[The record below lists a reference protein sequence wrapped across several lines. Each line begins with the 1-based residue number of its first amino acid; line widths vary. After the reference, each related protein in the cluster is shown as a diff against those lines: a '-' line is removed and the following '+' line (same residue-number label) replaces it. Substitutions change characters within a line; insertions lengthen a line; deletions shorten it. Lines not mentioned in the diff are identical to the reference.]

1 MGYVTP
7 AHSWHETNDE
17 VHVRV
22 YIQGMPRQTFDVFAT
37 SCFLKVNAP
46 PYYFACDLE
55 DEIDQNTCVV
65 IVDSHGVEFK
75 CKKFQPGK
83 RWGRLMRFMTP
94 QTKNDIARRRL
105 VSVQATYG
113 RANVSRAAAAALSAE
128 EGKAQLTKQWKLN
141 QKHRNIIQERAEA
154 ELTAERNIARS
165 WRQEPE
171 SIGTSD
177 SCIRVESEN
186 DNYTYRLGNVSN
198 ANLDGMEALQYNT
211 QSMRVTTDHCLGLTR
226 TADNKSAF
234 GKSHR
239 ASLSSRTPDSFA
251 GAKNSGQTT
260 PRLPIRVGLD
270 FTKLEYENVP
280 ARESR
285 EPRFHQL
292 KQKANPQE
300 RVDME
305 RTKPLTALE
314 VPEQEPIF
322 VKDKGD
328 IFFRVGNYRSALSA
342 YTQAV
347 NAKKKMKDPSKA
359 LVKLYANRAACYLIN
374 AQPEL
379 AIDDCTMAL
388 DLLKSIEANEN
399 CSSSGTHDA
408 DDLWRQKLLVR
419 RAKAHIALKK
429 LHHARNDLGAAVDM
443 GENRADIS
451 RDLEEVRLCS
461 VFLDTTSLQGIGDAR
476 YCAKNFTGA
485 MRAYDLALKLP
496 GHFGN
501 LSKAN
506 ILVSRAACRLSLSDY
521 EGARSDCETAL
532 NIILCGG
539 INTWERNGRPHS
551 VLSSDDEIIHD
562 DTAHRCVDIGV
573 EWNNVVIGLLIK
585 ILHRRGA
592 AAAHV
597 QRYHHAVSDYQFA
610 AGLMI
615 GETKSTLDSDAS
627 VIYHVAF
634 K

>member
-1 MGYVTP
+1 MGYLTP

-17 VHVRV
+17 VCVRV
-22 YIQGMPRQTFDVFAT
+22 YIQGIPRQTFDVFAT

-83 RWGRLMRFMTP
+83 RWGRLMRFVTP

-113 RANVSRAAAAALSAE
+113 RANVSRAAAVALSAE

-154 ELTAERNIARS
+154 ELTTERNIARS

-186 DNYTYRLGNVSN
+186 DNYIHRLGNVSN
-198 ANLDGMEALQYNT
+198 ANLDGMEALQYNM

-226 TADNKSAF
+226 TAENKSAF

-239 ASLSSRTPDSFA
+239 ASLSSRTPDRFA
-251 GAKNSGQTT
+251 VAKNAGQTT

-300 RVDME
+300 RVDMDH
-305 RTKPLTALE
+305 TKPLTALE

-328 IFFRVGNYRSALSA
+328 NFFRVGNYRSALSA

-359 LVKLYANRAACYLIN
+359 LVKLYANRAACYLN
-374 AQPEL
+374 NQQPEL

-399 CSSSGTHDA
+399 CSSSGKHDA
-408 DDLWRQKLLVR
+408 HDLWRQKLLVR

-443 GENRADIS
+443 GKNRADIS

-461 VFLDTTSLQGIGDAR
+461 AFLDTMSLQGIGDAR

-485 MRAYDLALKLP
+485 MHAYDLALKLP

-501 LSKAN
+501 LAKAN

-521 EGARSDCETAL
+521 GGARSDCETAL

-562 DTAHRCVDIGV
+562 DTAHRCVDIGG
-573 EWNNVVIGLLIK
+573 EWNNVLIGLLIK

-597 QRYHHAVSDYQFA
+597 QRYHHAVSDYEFA

-615 GETKSTLDSDAS
+615 GETESTLDSDAS
-627 VIYHVAF
+627 MIYHVAF